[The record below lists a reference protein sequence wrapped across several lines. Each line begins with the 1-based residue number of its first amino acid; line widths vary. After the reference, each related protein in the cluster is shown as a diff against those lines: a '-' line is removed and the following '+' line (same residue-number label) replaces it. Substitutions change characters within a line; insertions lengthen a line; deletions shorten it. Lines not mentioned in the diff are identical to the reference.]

1 MLVIVNV
8 RVGIILVIYGI
19 WLVGLMVVRRLVEG
33 SSSSTLRVVG
43 MIHAEERLAII
54 KVGVIRLSVLIWLVK
69 IWLRSLESD
78 FLLSQINLLS
88 LIRWHKILNIV
99 LRGTH
104 FPLLSDR
111 SLRHW
116 REFLLAKEVNLTMI
130 RIIIM
135 TRWWHWG
142 HLATRSYHVIEAI
155 QLLRCWKVSLVII
168 IRSKRCLLSLFSDY
182 LEQLF
187 LIVIIISIFR
197 NRWINSV
204 IKMRLL
210 PLNGIKCSSWWRNKF
225 WADIDWTCP
234 LRILVIVIVALL
246 PIRIIDT
253 EVISRREV
261 GLTIVT
267 VGSTFKLVAL
277 LDVVLTLRRTL
288 ELDLVPQ
295 SGVSTCEFINVHLLS
310 LRFVLIYHTLTWFMW
325 LIHSMTWSWH
335 CSLCLLSLL
344 VNHFWPKT

>member
-1 MLVIVNV
+1 MLVSVNV
-8 RVGIILVIYGI
+8 RVGIILVIDGS

-33 SSSSTLRVVG
+33 SSSSTLGVERMV
-43 MIHAEERLAII
+43 HAEARPAII
-54 KVGVIRLSVLIWLVK
+54 IVGGLRLSILVWLVK

-78 FLLSQINLLS
+78 FLLTQMNLLS
-88 LIRWHKILNIV
+88 LIWWHKILNIV
-99 LRGTH
+99 LWGTH

-116 REFLLAKEVNLTMI
+116 REFLFGKEVNLAMI

-155 QLLRCWKVSLVII
+155 QHLRCLKLSMIII

-187 LIVIIISIFR
+187 LIVFLISIFR
-197 NRWINSV
+197 NRWMNSF

-210 PLNGIKCSSWWRNKF
+210 PLNGIRCTSWLWSKF
-225 WADIDWTCP
+225 WADINWTCP
-234 LRILVIVIVALL
+234 LSILSIVIVALL
-246 PIRIIDT
+246 LIRIIKSK
-253 EVISRREV
+253 VISSREIC
-261 GLTIVT
+261 LTVVT
-267 VGSTFKLVAL
+267 VDGTFKLVAL
-277 LDVVLTLRRTL
+277 LDVLLTLRRTL

-295 SGVSTCEFINVHLLS
+295 SGVSTCEFINVHFLS
-310 LRFVLIYHTLTWFMW
+310 LRF
-325 LIHSMTWSWH
+325 
-335 CSLCLLSLL
+335 
-344 VNHFWPKT
+344 